1 MHTNAFVLAMMVV
14 QLSKKFIEIILVGDP
29 AVLKKKQKENVCI
42 YITYDNF
49 CFSGTIKVYMN
60 ILIS

>member
-29 AVLKKKQKENVCI
+29 AVLKKKQKEKKYI
-42 YITYDNF
+42 YIY
-49 CFSGTIKVYMN
+49 I
-60 ILIS
+60 